1 MEAVLQAGR
10 ESEVERESDI
20 WRALGLLARRADAQA
35 RDRALAAMTTRLDT
49 AAGYELLARL
59 VTAAGPLASPAQLDL
74 LATVLGRL
82 SAYEPETLDNPAAAA
97 RTRLVDLLGAADPGV
112 RRAAAD
118 ALGRRRDADAG
129 TDQALIARLRD
140 DAWPG
145 IRNLAA
151 AALAIRCGANTAPA
165 QALTAAVTTDAH
177 DDVRRSALNAL
188 VTCRAPGVG
197 ELLLTTASSREQPVP
212 VRQRAIMLVA
222 VLGDR
227 DLAPGLV
234 ALFATLRE
242 RAWSDAKA
250 LRLAAAAAVTMGRL
264 GDPAAIPPLLAAARD
279 PAFPELQAAAIIGL
293 GELCPRQALP
303 IFEQARASADRGVSM
318 AARSAHQRCSRK

>member
-1 MEAVLQAGR
+1 MIARLQ
-10 ESEVERESDI
+10 
-20 WRALGLLARRADAQA
+20 
-35 RDRALAAMTTRLDT
+35 T
-49 AAGYELLARL
+49 ATGYELLARL
-59 VTAAGPLASPAQLDL
+59 VTAAGPLADPAQLDA
-74 LATVLGRL
+74 LAAALGRL
-82 SAYEPETLDNPAAAA
+82 SAKAPETIALHRLAAAALADNPAVAA
-97 RTRLVDLLGAADPGV
+97 RARLVDLLGAADPGV

-118 ALGRRRDADAG
+118 ALGRRHDAGAG

-140 DAWPG
+140 DTWPG

-151 AALAIRCGANTAPA
+151 AALATRCDANTAPA
-165 QALTAAVTTDAH
+165 QALAAAVSADASG
-177 DDVRRSALNAL
+177 DVRRSALNAL

-197 ELLLTTASSREQPVP
+197 ALLLATASSRDQPAA
-212 VRQRAIMLVA
+212 VRQRAIILMA

-242 RAWSDAKA
+242 RAWSDARA

-303 IFEQARASADRGVSM
+303 IFERARASTDRGVSM
-318 AARSAHQRCSRK
+318 AARSASQRCTRK